1 MKSMNK
7 TILITG
13 ANSGLGKEAARQLA
27 GLQETERIFLG
38 CRNEAKAIA
47 AKADLERETGR
58 SIFEIVL
65 MDVSSVES
73 VRSAVTGMNQP
84 VDALIMNAGGMGGK
98 APGQLTSDGVTQ
110 MFAANVLGHVA
121 LLEEMLKAGKLNQ
134 VAVFA
139 GSEATRGVKKMGM
152 KRPTLDTGSVE
163 ELATVIDGSF
173 FGGKLDP
180 MQAYGY
186 IKYVGT
192 LWMSAMARKHP
203 HLKFITMSPG
213 NTSGTAVMDDL
224 PFLMRGIFK
233 KIMIPYIM
241 PMMGI
246 VHSVEKG
253 AHRYVT
259 AITDPQLKSGVFY
272 GSRPNALTGPVMDQ
286 STIFPQ
292 LNDQRIQDNAEAAI
306 HQFVR

>member
-1 MKSMNK
+1 MKTTHK

-27 GLQETERIFLG
+27 ELKETERIYLG

-47 AKADLERETGR
+47 AKEDLERATGR

-65 MDVSSVES
+65 MDVSSIKS
-73 VRSAVTGMNQP
+73 VRKAVAGLDTP
-84 VDALIMNAGGMGGK
+84 IDALIMNAGGMGGK
-98 APGQLTSDGVTQ
+98 NPGQLTSDGVTQ

-121 LLEEMLKAGKLNQ
+121 LLNELLKTKKLND

-152 KRPTLDTGSVE
+152 KRPKLDTGSVE
-163 ELATVIDGSF
+163 ELASIIDGSF
-173 FGGKLDP
+173 FGKKYDP
-180 MQAYGY
+180 MQTYGY
-186 IKYVGT
+186 IKYLGT
-192 LWMSAMARKHP
+192 LWMSALARKHSGM
-203 HLKFITMSPG
+203 KFITISPG
-213 NTSGTAVMDDL
+213 STSGTAVMDDL
-224 PFLMRGIFK
+224 PYLMRGVFK

-241 PMMGI
+241 PMMGM

-253 AHRYVT
+253 AKRYVT

-292 LNDQRIQDNAEAAI
+292 LNDHRIQDNAAAAI
-306 HQFVR
+306 HQVIR

>member
-1 MKSMNK
+1 MKTIHK

-27 GLQETERIFLG
+27 GLKETERIFLG

-47 AKADLERETGR
+47 AKADLEQATGR

-73 VRSAVTGMNQP
+73 VRSAVAGLDQP

-98 APGQLTSDGVTQ
+98 APGQLTSDGVTR

-121 LLEEMLKAGKLNQ
+121 LLDELLKTKKLND

-152 KRPTLDTGSVE
+152 KRPKLEAGSVE

-173 FGGKLDP
+173 FGKKFDP

-186 IKYVGT
+186 IKYLGT
-192 LWMSAMARKHP
+192 LWMSALARKH
-203 HLKFITMSPG
+203 HNLKFITMSPG

-233 KIMIPYIM
+233 KIMMPYIM

-253 AHRYVT
+253 AQRYVT
-259 AITDPQLKSGVFY
+259 AITDPSLKSGVFY
-272 GSRPNALTGPVMDQ
+272 GSKPNALTGPIMDQ

-292 LNDQRIQDNAEAAI
+292 LNDHRIQDNAEAAI
-306 HQFVR
+306 LRFIR

>member
-1 MKSMNK
+1 MKTTHK

-27 GLQETERIFLG
+27 GLKETVRIFLG

-47 AKADLERETGR
+47 AKEDLERTTGR

-65 MDVSSVES
+65 MDVSSVPS
-73 VRSAVTGMNQP
+73 VQKAVAGLDQS

-121 LLEEMLKAGKLNQ
+121 LLEELLKAKKLNHI
-134 VAVFA
+134 AVFA

-152 KRPTLDTGSVE
+152 KRPKLETGSVE
-163 ELATVIDGSF
+163 ELASVIDGSF
-173 FGGKLDP
+173 FGNKYDP

-186 IKYVGT
+186 IKYLGT
-192 LWMSAMARKHP
+192 LWMSALARKHNGTN
-203 HLKFITMSPG
+203 FITVSPG

-233 KIMIPYIM
+233 NIMIPFVM
-241 PMMGI
+241 PMMGM

-253 AHRYVT
+253 AARYVT

-272 GSRPNALTGPVMDQ
+272 GSRPNALTGPIMDQ

-292 LNDQRIQDNAEAAI
+292 LNDHRIQDNAVEAI
-306 HQFVR
+306 HRFIR